1 MRYGLQRIY
10 LEAFLGST
18 DSTTSVLRLG
28 FASQI
33 HKTDLPVLQS
43 YTLTPGNPTPGSS
56 ISLRP
61 SFALLCKYGNIYP
74 FSIRY
79 GFRPLLRIR
88 LTPGRLTLPGKP
100 WDFGEQVF
108 HLFYRYSCQHN
119 HFSAVHVASRL
130 RFCLQRTLPY
140 HSSYDEF
147 EASAPYL
154 APLHFRRRIIR
165 PVSYYA
171 FFKRWLLLSQR
182 PGCLNNSTTLTTE
195 YGIRGL
201 SCRSGLLPFRRRTL
215 APAV

>member
-1 MRYGLQRIY
+1 MPA
-10 LEAFLGST
+10 E
-18 DSTTSVLRLG
+18 
-28 FASQI
+28 
-33 HKTDLPVLQS
+33 HS
-43 YTLTPGNPTPGSS
+43 YQLAPGYPTPGSP

-61 SFALLCKYGNIYP
+61 SIARQSKYGNINP

-79 GFRPLLRIR
+79 GFRPLLRDR

-100 WDFGEQVF
+100 WVFGEQVF

-119 HFSAVHVASRL
+119 HFPPVQGTSQCP
-130 RFCLQRTLPY
+130 FCLTGTLPY
-140 HSSYDEF
+140 HLPYGKS
-147 EASAPYL
+147 EASAPCL

-182 PGCLNNSTTLTTE
+182 PGCLYNPTTFTTE
-195 YGIRGL
+195 HGIGGL

>member
-1 MRYGLQRIY
+1 M
-10 LEAFLGST
+10 
-18 DSTTSVLRLG
+18 TSALRLG
-28 FASQI
+28 LVSRI
-33 HKTDLPVLQS
+33 RETDLPASHS
-43 YTLTPGNPTPGSS
+43 YTLAPGYPTPGSP
-56 ISLRP
+56 ILLRP
-61 SFALLCKYGNIYP
+61 SIAHPCKYGNINP

-79 GFRPLLRIR
+79 GFRPLLRDR
-88 LTPGRLTLPGKP
+88 LTLGRLTLPRKP
-100 WDFGEQVF
+100 WVFGEQVF

-119 HFSAVHVASRL
+119 HFSTVHHGLHHSFSPL
-130 RFCLQRTLPY
+130 RTLPY
-140 HSSYDEF
+140 QMSYDKS

-182 PGCLNNSTTLTTE
+182 PGCLNNSTTFTTE
-195 YGIRGL
+195 YGIGGL